1 MIKNLIFDFGGV
13 VVPLNPEEA
22 YRRFESLG
30 VTDARQRLGKYGQTG
45 IFLQCEDGSI
55 DAATFQRELGRLVD
69 DLSGTTDT
77 EQFSF
82 EQCEW
87 AWRGYVT
94 EVDPQRLQHLLELKE
109 RYNVL
114 LLSNTNPFMMHW
126 AESTAFSGD
135 GHAVSHY
142 FHRVFCSYRM
152 KDYKP
157 SPTIFRRVLAEA
169 NLHPDETLFLDDGPA
184 NIEAA
189 MAEGI
194 HGLLVPKN
202 EDWWPMLHKHLSER

>member
-30 VTDARQRLGKYGQTG
+30 VTDARERLGKYGQTG
-45 IFLQCEDGSI
+45 IFLQCENGSI
-55 DAATFQRELGRLVD
+55 DAETFRLQLGKLVQE
-69 DLSGTTDT
+69 LSGST
-77 EQFSF
+77 ETPQFSF

-94 EVDPQRLQHLLELKE
+94 EVRRERLQNLLKLKE
-109 RYNVL
+109 TYNVL
-114 LLSNTNPFMMHW
+114 LLSNTNPYMTHW
-126 AESTAFSGD
+126 ADSPAFSGD
-135 GHAVSHY
+135 GHPISYY
-142 FHRVFCSYRM
+142 FHRTFFSYKM

-157 SPTIFRRVLAEA
+157 SATIFQRVLTESGCRAE
-169 NLHPDETLFLDDGPA
+169 ETIFLDDGPA
-184 NIEAA
+184 NVEAA
-189 MAEGI
+189 NQLGI

-202 EDWWPMLHKHLSER
+202 EDWMPALQAKLNE